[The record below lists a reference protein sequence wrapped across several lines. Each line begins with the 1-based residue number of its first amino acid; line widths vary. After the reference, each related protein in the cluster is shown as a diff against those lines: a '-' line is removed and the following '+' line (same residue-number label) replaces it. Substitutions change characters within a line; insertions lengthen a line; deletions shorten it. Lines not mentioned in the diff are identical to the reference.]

1 MNNTRDGEI
10 DTFHRRLLCYAI
22 NIRHPR
28 HIPNEAFYQLTIAI
42 PWSKIIAYHHLSS
55 WFGHMMRL
63 PVGTPV
69 RRALA
74 QAETPVKM
82 PRGRPKTAWLGCMK
96 EHIKSIGLTWEGA
109 KSMVGDLIGWRD
121 RVLGCL
127 RPQSA

>member
-1 MNNTRDGEI
+1 
-10 DTFHRRLLCYAI
+10 
-22 NIRHPR
+22 
-28 HIPNEAFYQLTIAI
+28 
-42 PWSKIIAYHHLSS
+42 
-55 WFGHMMRL
+55 MRL

-109 KSMVGDLIGWRD
+109 KSMVGDQIGWRD
-121 RVLGCL
+121 CL
-127 RPQSA
+127 RVFEASKCVGIWNEKMIMGREGS